1 MDFDSTVNTI
11 KEFFQGLVT
20 NFGAGTVVDGI
31 ILLFLLFTMIMGARR
46 GFALTMIGFAQW
58 FVCVILGF
66 VFCGG
71 QGMLISYTSTTFSRN
86 TVRLSARL
94 FHQQFHI

>member
-31 ILLFLLFTMIMGARR
+31 ILLFLLFTMIMGCTCETKYGYKRICKD
-46 GFALTMIGFAQW
+46 GPVLVKEEIKW
-58 FVCVILGF
+58 
-66 VFCGG
+66 
-71 QGMLISYTSTTFSRN
+71 
-86 TVRLSARL
+86 
-94 FHQQFHI
+94 